1 MQFESFTAKHPP
13 WHTSLR
19 AVVIVRCEI
28 FCFCDAPAFPAKER
42 GQPTRISAEMPDSN
56 DGSRTRS
63 DQRRQGQAETARRG
77 TAQHSP
83 PPGRRAEP
91 RPTRRAS
98 QEQTRTRVRIAHK
111 TSGEPIRAGGLHWD
125 KISRYGL
132 MVALA
137 AVAMLYIGP
146 TKTYLQQRDVATE
159 QRAEMQLLSQEHW
172 ELKRRAKALRRDAT
186 IEMEA
191 RKLGMVK
198 PDERPFVV
206 EHAR

>member
-1 MQFESFTAKHPP
+1 
-13 WHTSLR
+13 
-19 AVVIVRCEI
+19 
-28 FCFCDAPAFPAKER
+28 
-42 GQPTRISAEMPDSN
+42 MPVSN

-63 DQRRQGQAETARRG
+63 AQRRQGQAGTARRG
-77 TAQHSP
+77 PVQYS
-83 PPGRRAEP
+83 P
-91 RPTRRAS
+91 RPSRRAS

-111 TSGEPIRAGGLHWD
+111 TFGEPIRASGLHWD

-132 MVALA
+132 MVALT

-159 QRAEMQLLSQEHW
+159 QRAEMQRLSQEHW

-198 PDERPFVV
+198 PNERPFVV
-206 EHAR
+206 EQSR